1 MKIKDLKDSNT
12 ALLAEISNLK
22 RGRLDT
28 GEATD
33 RELHSL
39 RLELT
44 QLQQKKAKL
53 DDAYQTCLDK
63 SRLYQQKNE
72 LLEKKLEK
80 AQMVLENNER
90 QHQTEMKLAHVQ
102 GLLQGKDSSGTLPTL
117 QQVLATPNPTCDILD
132 TSYGSLGS
140 SVNTSF

>member
-1 MKIKDLKDSNT
+1 M
-12 ALLAEISNLK
+12 
-22 RGRLDT
+22 
-28 GEATD
+28 
-33 RELHSL
+33 

-44 QLQQKKAKL
+44 QLQKKKAKL
-53 DDAYQTCLDK
+53 NEDYQTSLEK
-63 SRLYQQKNE
+63 IRIYQTKND

-117 QQVLATPNPTCDILD
+117 EQVLATPNPTCDILD
-132 TSYGSLGS
+132 TSFGSLGS
-140 SVNTSF
+140 SANSSF